1 MQYFLAKT
9 EEHEYGIDDLARDKE
24 GPWTGVNNPQ
34 AKGFLRSM
42 REGDVVFIYHTGKV
56 KAIVGEAVV
65 SKTGDI
71 PHFRFKE
78 KFAEPFVT
86 LAQVKA
92 QSQFADL
99 RLVRQSRLS
108 VMDLPDAFVSWLT
121 AHIKRI

>member
-9 EEHEYGIDDLARDKE
+9 EENEYGIDDLARDKE

-42 REGDVVFIYHTGKV
+42 KEGDVVFIYHTGKV

-65 SKTGDI
+65 SKTGEV
-71 PHFRFKE
+71 PHFTFKR
-78 KFAEPFVT
+78 KFSEPFVT
-86 LAQVKA
+86 LAEVKA
-92 QSQFADL
+92 QPVFSSL

-108 VMDLPDAFVSWLT
+108 VMDLPLPFVTWLM
-121 AHIKRI
+121 AKVQK